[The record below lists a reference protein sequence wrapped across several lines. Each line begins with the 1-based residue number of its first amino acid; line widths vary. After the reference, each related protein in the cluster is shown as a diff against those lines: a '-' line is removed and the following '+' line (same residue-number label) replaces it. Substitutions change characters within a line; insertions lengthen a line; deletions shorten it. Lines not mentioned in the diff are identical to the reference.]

1 MISDAVR
8 VFGVEILEHLE
19 NKRKEH
25 INFLIVTRSLVR
37 FTPWIST
44 IDVAVYVEFCSVM
57 MFTNF
62 HFWYFN
68 GDHNSLTIHS
78 LDYYTRLERSGA
90 NTNSYSSLRNYR
102 EV

>member
-8 VFGVEILEHLE
+8 VFGVEVLEHLE

-25 INFLIVTRSLVR
+25 INLVIVTQSLVR

-68 GDHNSLTIHS
+68 GDHNSLTIQLTWWLYPTRKVWGKYQSRS
-78 LDYYTRLERSGA
+78 LLFLEK
-90 NTNSYSSLRNYR
+90 L
-102 EV
+102 